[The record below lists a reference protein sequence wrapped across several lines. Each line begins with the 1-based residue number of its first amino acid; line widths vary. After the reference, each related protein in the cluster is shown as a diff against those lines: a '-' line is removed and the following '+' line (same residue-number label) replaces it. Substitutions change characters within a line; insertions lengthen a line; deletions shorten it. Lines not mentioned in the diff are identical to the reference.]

1 MKRVILS
8 AILMLTVLQAQTMI
22 VHLSDGQDQQFN
34 VSDID
39 SVTFEGPNGR
49 IEWIGH
55 ASFKIKTHDGLVIYI
70 DPYAD
75 GDYSEPADLVF
86 ITHGHADH
94 NQRELLTL
102 KENTKF
108 VVGPSAAQGEDMVL
122 NAGDSLDIAGIR
134 IWAVEAYNDN
144 HPKGTGVGFVID
156 INGVRLYHSGDTD
169 KIDEMTGLANMH
181 IKYAFLC
188 CDGAYNMGPAE
199 AMEVAEVI
207 QAEKVIP
214 MHLGFNPTQIQNNL
228 NAFNPPNKLIMEEG
242 DVLYF

>member
-1 MKRVILS
+1 MKRFILT

-22 VHLSDGQDQQFN
+22 VHLNDGQNQQFN
-34 VSDID
+34 ISDID
-39 SVTFEGPNGR
+39 SITFEGSNGS

-75 GDYSEPADLVF
+75 GDYSEPADLVL
-86 ITHGHADH
+86 ITHGHGDH
-94 NQRELLTL
+94 NQRNLLTL
-102 KENTKF
+102 KDNTVF
-108 VVGPSAAQGEDMVL
+108 VVGPSAAQGDDTVL

-134 IWAVEAYNDN
+134 IWAVQAYNSN

-156 INGVRLYHSGDTD
+156 INGVRLYHSGDTG
-169 KIDEMTGLANMH
+169 KIDEMAGLADMH
-181 IKYAFLC
+181 IKYAFVC
-188 CDGAYNMGPAE
+188 IDGVYNMGPAD
-199 AMEVAEVI
+199 AMEAAEI
-207 QAEKVIP
+207 FHPEKVIP
-214 MHLGFNPTQIQNNL
+214 MHLGFSPAQIQNNL